1 MFIRSEEPIDQ
12 AVVCVADGLGLDIP
26 SEILCSES
34 DSQPGGNIHLHL
46 KERKKTLI
54 NMLNFDCNCVCLEEG
69 GSTVGSEVLESEE
82 EGTAAEVS
90 CDIKHTRCHLGIIN

>member
-1 MFIRSEEPIDQ
+1 
-12 AVVCVADGLGLDIP
+12 
-26 SEILCSES
+26 
-34 DSQPGGNIHLHL
+34 
-46 KERKKTLI
+46 
-54 NMLNFDCNCVCLEEG
+54 MLNFDCNCVCLEEG